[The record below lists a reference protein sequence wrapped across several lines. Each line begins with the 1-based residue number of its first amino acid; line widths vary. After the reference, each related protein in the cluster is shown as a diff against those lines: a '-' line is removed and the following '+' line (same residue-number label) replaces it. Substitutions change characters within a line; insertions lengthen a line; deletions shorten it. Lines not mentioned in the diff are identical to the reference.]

1 MPLRFVHLCL
11 CSFVTCCLAQK
22 AHEGRK
28 RRVYAG
34 IDVPG
39 HSAEVPLE
47 LTEEEEEELQRDTR
61 RRTAMSMPEFENL
74 AAFVLNA
81 CIFNFLEELTYGEE
95 QL

>member
-1 MPLRFVHLCL
+1 M
-11 CSFVTCCLAQK
+11 
-22 AHEGRK
+22 
-28 RRVYAG
+28 
-34 IDVPG
+34 
-39 HSAEVPLE
+39 
-47 LTEEEEEELQRDTR
+47 TEEEEEELQRDTR

>member
-1 MPLRFVHLCL
+1 
-11 CSFVTCCLAQK
+11 
-22 AHEGRK
+22 
-28 RRVYAG
+28 
-34 IDVPG
+34 
-39 HSAEVPLE
+39 LE